1 MSNTSLTLNIGKSK
15 TLKATVNGKISK
27 VSWKS
32 KNKNIVTVNSSGK
45 VIAKKA
51 GKTEIYAKANGKT
64 ATCTVIVKQ
73 SVTSAYKKLIQQY
86 EKNMEK
92 RSFNISQYKHYWT
105 GLCFAKLLDFNGD
118 GTEEL
123 VLTYQTEKT
132 NIDNIEV
139 PC

>member
-1 MSNTSLTLNIGKSK
+1 M
-15 TLKATVNGKISK
+15 
-27 VSWKS
+27 
-32 KNKNIVTVNSSGK
+32 TVNSSGK

-86 EKNMEK
+86 EKK
-92 RSFNISQYKHYWT
+92 YGKAQLHISQYKHYWT

-132 NIDNIEV
+132 ILII
-139 PC
+139 